1 MGSLYQGAGSC
12 IQIKKEAVWGTAI
25 TPTEKLEIIS
35 SSLKSN
41 VARTAGASIYTG
53 NSGMSRKHYDLR
65 YESGGQIVMP
75 AKYSA
80 LGYLLEAA
88 FGAVGTTGTGPYV
101 HTYTLGGQ
109 NQLPSLT
116 IEDVLGDSGNA
127 ITYAG
132 CMVQRF
138 EAAWSA
144 AEAGG
149 RFTFDLLAE
158 DGSAPAAAT
167 SLTIDAGTVIMPYDS
182 GTFAFNAQ
190 TYSLNSFSVTIDN
203 GIDRR
208 YKLGAI
214 KTKKPQPVNQRSVTL
229 RIVLDVDDAF
239 QTAQLA
245 GTQGDATITFTSGS
259 EIAAWT
265 VQNAWLQSTDSQRNG
280 HGIVELTVVMMAED
294 DDTDAGLELIVT
306 NAQANYYD

>member
-1 MGSLYQGAGSC
+1 MDLPLGHLFEDEHGGGVSDGGPGGVEEIDGDGEGGGSEILDGLATQDYAVSLVADFDVADFEGA
-12 IQIKKEAVWGTAI
+12 
-25 TPTEKLEIIS
+25 LEGGDVRFGG
-35 SSLKSN
+35 L
-41 VARTAGASIYTG
+41 R
-53 NSGMSRKHYDLR
+53 DLVER
-65 YESGGQIVMP
+65 GGRHV
-75 AKYSA
+75 
-80 LGYLLEAA
+80 
-88 FGAVGTTGTGPYV
+88 VGG
-101 HTYTLGGQ
+101 
-109 NQLPSLT
+109 
-116 IEDVLGDSGNA
+116 
-127 ITYAG
+127 
-132 CMVQRF
+132 
-138 EAAWSA
+138 SA

-149 RFTFDLLAE
+149 RFTFDIIAE

-265 VQNAWLQSTDSQRNG
+265 VQNAWLQSTDSPRNG